1 MDTAGYHEGAAPN
14 ARNDP
19 PHAQPGPAMPLDT
32 LMPSHNKLSAKIV
45 GALVGFLLLA
55 LLAISSTLFLSWQLE
70 GSAAAINDTG
80 SLRMNSYRLSILLAQ
95 TLDGNEAGAAAGRQI
110 ALIDGTL
117 AQLKKGDPQ
126 RPLLLPPGAAIH
138 AEFDLVA
145 AQWQGQLRPA
155 AIALLAVGGDQQ
167 KQALRAFQVQVEAFV
182 GRVDQ
187 LVQMIELD
195 GETRTFWLRA
205 SQLALLGLALVGT
218 VSLIYLM
225 FSLIIEPVTRLHE
238 GMHRMKEKDFEVRLE
253 VDSSDEFGQLAQG
266 FNQMAD
272 RLKTVYGNLEE
283 LVTVKTAT
291 LEHQNRELALL
302 YDASAFLQRPQ
313 PLEPLCQ
320 GLLARICDYF
330 HADGG
335 SVRVLD
341 ASRNNLHMVVH
352 QGISP
357 ELVKREHCIKVGDCL
372 CGDAV
377 LRKVTVIHDLRKM
390 DKAHELECHRE
401 GFATVSVFHI
411 YAQQQHLGFFN
422 LHFRQPKT
430 FDAREQSLLETLGQL
445 LGTAVENL
453 RLAARE
459 REMAV
464 SEERNL
470 VAQGLHDSIAQGLNF
485 LNLQVQMLDQSVSD
499 GKIDDVSE
507 IVPLLRAGVQE
518 SYEDVRELLHNFR
531 SRLVEGNLIGAL
543 ETTVDKFQ
551 RQTGIAAELVADV
564 DGAPFPREQQ
574 LQLLFIVQEA
584 LSNVRK
590 HADASSVLVRLEDRN
605 NFTLTIEDNGAGFDP
620 GGLDENGET
629 HVGIHIMRER
639 AQRIDATL
647 AVQSAPGEGTRIT
660 LTLPQAL
667 RRAA

>member
-1 MDTAGYHEGAAPN
+1 M
-14 ARNDP
+14 
-19 PHAQPGPAMPLDT
+19 T
-32 LMPSHNKLSAKIV
+32 LHSLLPSRHKLSSKIV
-45 GALVGFLLLA
+45 GALVGFLSLA
-55 LLAISSTLFLSWQLE
+55 LVAISLTLFLSWQLE

-80 SLRMNSYRLSILLAQ
+80 SLRMNSYRLAILLSR
-95 TLDGNEAGAAAGRQI
+95 TVSGEGAALAAARQVT
-110 ALIDGTL
+110 LIDATL
-117 AQLKKGDPQ
+117 VQLKHGDPQ
-126 RPLLLPPGAAIH
+126 RPLLLPPTQAIH
-138 AEFDLVA
+138 DEFARIA
-145 AQWQGQLRPA
+145 AQWQDELRPDA
-155 AIALLAVGGDQQ
+155 QALLRLDGEAQ
-167 KQALRAFQVQVEAFV
+167 KQALRKFQIHSEGFV
-182 GRVDQ
+182 GRVDT
-187 LVQMIELD
+187 LVQMIERD
-195 GETRTFWLRA
+195 SETRTFWLRG

-225 FSLIIEPVTRLHE
+225 FSLIIEPVTRLDD
-238 GMHRMKEKDFEVRLE
+238 GMRRMKEEDFAVRLD

-272 RLKTVYGNLEE
+272 RVQSVYDNLEG
-283 LVTVKTAT
+283 LVTVKTAK
-291 LEHQNRELALL
+291 LENQNAELALL

-320 GLLARICDYF
+320 GLLQRICDYF

-357 ELVKREHCIKVGDCL
+357 QLVEREHCIKVGECL

-377 LRKVTVIHDLRKM
+377 KRKVTVIHDLRKM

-401 GFATVSVFHI
+401 GYATVSVFHI
-411 YAQQQHLGFFN
+411 YAHQQHLGFFN
-422 LHFRQPKT
+422 LHFRQAKT

-499 GKIDDVSE
+499 RKLDDVAE

-543 ETTVDKFQ
+543 ETTVDKFR
-551 RQTGIAAELVADV
+551 RQTGIEAELVADV

-590 HADASSVLVRLEDRN
+590 HADATSVFVRLQDRHD
-605 NFTLTIEDNGAGFDP
+605 FTLTIEDNGSGFDLAQ
-620 GGLDENGET
+620 LDDTGDA

-639 AQRIDATL
+639 AQRIDAAL
-647 AVQSAPGEGTRIT
+647 AVQSQPGGGTSIT